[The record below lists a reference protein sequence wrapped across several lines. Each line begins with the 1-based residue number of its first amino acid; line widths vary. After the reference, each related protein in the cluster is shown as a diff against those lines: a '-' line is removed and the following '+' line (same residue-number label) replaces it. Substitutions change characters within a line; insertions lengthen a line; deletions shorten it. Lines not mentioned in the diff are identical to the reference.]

1 MYDKDCKILYY
12 SSYVRQSFLICS
24 LLALVEEEEGLKGRS
39 LKIVA
44 RINKI
49 TK

>member
-12 SSYVRQSFLICS
+12 SSYVRQSFLNPHP
-24 LLALVEEEEGLKGRS
+24 LKGRS